1 MEKNNLSDSIKE
13 YKKQNLNYK
22 LPVMLGLSTDGKFK
36 FADLVDLKHILM
48 VGQTGSGKSM
58 FQDSSIY
65 TLTTLVP
72 NNIKLFLTDMK
83 RVVLAIY
90 GGIQPLFTDIIES
103 PDDYFNQ
110 MDLLIKEKNRRLELK
125 EDKNYPY
132 IVVII
137 DTISDLAYYI
147 EKKFE
152 DQLSLLLDGAT
163 DAKIHVIIS
172 DSRINSVIFSPQI
185 LSLFT
190 TKICFKTTVPE
201 ESEYIIGSDDGSK
214 LNGNGDALLLSGR
227 NELIRLQTPYIS
239 DEELVVL
246 IENLRK

>member
-1 MEKNNLSDSIKE
+1 MKKNNLSDSIKE

-22 LPVMLGLSTDGKFK
+22 LPIMLGLSEDGSYK

-72 NNIKLFLTDMK
+72 ENIKLFLTDMK
-83 RVVLAIY
+83 RVALVIY
-90 GGIQPLFTDIIES
+90 RGTQPLFTDVIES

-132 IVVII
+132 IVLII
-137 DTISDLAYYI
+137 DTISDLAYCS

-185 LSLFT
+185 MPLFP

-201 ESEYIIGSDDGSK
+201 ESEYIIGSNDGSK
-214 LNGNGDALLLSGR
+214 LNGSGDALLLLDK
-227 NELIRLQTPYIS
+227 NELIRLQTPYVS
-239 DEELVVL
+239 DEELFIL
-246 IENLRK
+246 IEDLKK